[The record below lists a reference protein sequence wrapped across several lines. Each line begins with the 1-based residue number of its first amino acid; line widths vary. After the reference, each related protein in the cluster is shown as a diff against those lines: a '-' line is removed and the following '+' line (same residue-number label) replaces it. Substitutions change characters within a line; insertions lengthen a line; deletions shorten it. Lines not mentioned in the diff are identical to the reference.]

1 MAGTPTSGLAPARA
15 VALAAVAGAAVTLVS
30 LLPLT
35 DVAYRSPTLHVAI
48 ETAATLVALLAALLL
63 MGRFLRAPVLPELL
77 LAGSLLLLGL
87 TNLLYSV
94 VPWVA
99 DSEPGAFDT
108 WAPIAGRL
116 LGAAGLALGAVLP
129 ATPVRRPA
137 RAALHAIGIVLGT
150 LVVIGAAGALLGPHL
165 PVGIDPDVPP
175 DPSGPSLVGEPSV
188 LASQLLGLA
197 LYAIGAVGFARR
209 AERTG
214 DELMI
219 WFAAA
224 ATLAAFSRLNY
235 LLFPSLYSEW
245 VYAGD
250 FLRLAFYGLILA
262 GALREIAAYQH
273 VLADV
278 AVHRERRRIAR
289 ELHDGLAQ
297 ELAFIR
303 SQARRLPA
311 GEDAPAT
318 HIATAAERALDESR
332 HAIVTLARSVDAPLD
347 SSVAQAAEEVALRA
361 GVRLRLELEPGLQAP
376 DAVHDALIRIVR
388 EAVSNAI
395 RHGAADSVT
404 VRLAGAHGL
413 ELTIEDDG
421 TGLVNGTPARR
432 GFGLVSMRERA
443 QALGGSVDIAPHPEG
458 GVRVVVSLP

>member
-1 MAGTPTSGLAPARA
+1 MAGTRTSGLDPARA
-15 VALAAVAGAAVTLVS
+15 ITLAAAAGLTVTLVS
-30 LLPLT
+30 LLPVT
-35 DVAYRSPTLHVAI
+35 SVAYRSATLHVAI
-48 ETAATLVALLAALLL
+48 ETAATLIALLAGLLL

-77 LAGSLLLLGL
+77 LAASLLLLGM

-94 VPWVA
+94 VPWIA
-99 DSEPGAFDT
+99 DAEPGAFDT
-108 WAPIAGRL
+108 WAPISGRL

-129 ATPVRRPA
+129 ATPVRRPT
-137 RAALHAIGIVLGT
+137 RAEMHALGVVLGA
-150 LVVIGAAGALLGPHL
+150 LVVIGAAVALLAPHL
-165 PVGIDPDVPP
+165 PGESTVRASQVL
-175 DPSGPSLVGEPSV
+175 SLV
-188 LASQLLGLA
+188 
-197 LYAIGAVGFARR
+197 LYAIAAVSFAKR
-209 AERTG
+209 AEQTG
-214 DELMI
+214 DELMS

-235 LLFPSLYSEW
+235 FLFPSLYSEW

-250 FLRLAFYGLILA
+250 MLRLACYVVILA
-262 GALREIAAYQH
+262 GALREIAGYQH
-273 VLADV
+273 VLTEV

-297 ELAFIR
+297 ELAFIG

-311 GEDAPAT
+311 GQDVPAE
-318 HIATAAERALDESR
+318 HIAAAAERALDESR
-332 HAIVTLARSVDAPLD
+332 HAIATLARSVDAPLD

-361 GVRLRLELEPGLQAP
+361 GVRLRLELEPGLHAP

-395 RHGAADSVT
+395 RHGTAHSVT
-404 VRLAGAHGL
+404 VRLSGAHGL

-421 TGLVNGTPARR
+421 TGLADGTPGGR

-443 QALGGSVDIAPHPEG
+443 QALGGSAEITPRAEG
-458 GVRVVVSLP
+458 GVRVVVILP

>member
-1 MAGTPTSGLAPARA
+1 MAGTPISGLAPVRA
-15 VALAAVAGAAVTLVS
+15 VTLAAAAGVAVTLVS
-30 LLPLT
+30 LLPVT
-35 DVAYRSPTLHVAI
+35 SVAYRSASLHVAI
-48 ETAATLVALLAALLL
+48 ETAATLIALLAGLLL

-87 TNLLYSV
+87 TNLLYAV

-99 DSEPGAFDT
+99 DAEPGDFDT

-116 LGAAGLALGAVLP
+116 VGAAGLALGALLP

-137 RAALHAIGIVLGT
+137 RATLQALGVVLAT
-150 LVVIGAAGALLGPHL
+150 LVVMGAVGALLGPHL
-165 PVGIDPDVPP
+165 
-175 DPSGPSLVGEPSV
+175 GEPSV
-188 LASQLLGLA
+188 RASQMLSLL
-197 LYAIGAVGFARR
+197 LYAIAAVGFARR
-209 AERTG
+209 AEQTG
-214 DELMI
+214 DELMS

-235 LLFPSLYSEW
+235 FLFPSLYSEW

-250 FLRLAFYGLILA
+250 FLRLACYGLILA
-262 GALREIAAYQH
+262 GALREIAVYQH
-273 VLADV
+273 ALTEV

-303 SQARRLPA
+303 SQAGRLPA
-311 GEDAPAT
+311 GENASAT

-332 HAIVTLARSVDAPLD
+332 HAIATLARSVDAPLD

-361 GVRLRLELEPGLQAP
+361 GVRLRLALEPGLHAP

-395 RHGAADSVT
+395 RHGAAHSVA
-404 VRLAGAHGL
+404 VRLSAADGL
-413 ELTIEDDG
+413 ELTVDDDG
-421 TGLVNGTPARR
+421 TGLPNGTPGPR

-443 QALGGSVDIAPHPEG
+443 VALGGALEIRSRPGEG
-458 GVRVVVSLP
+458 TEVEIVLP